1 MFSVQVKI
9 DHKMRALCLHP
20 YPGHPKGCPNF
31 GKRDTCPPK
40 IPLFEKVYDLE
51 KPVYAIVNEFD
62 MKGHVARMTVKHPQ
76 WSSKQLSCPLYWQP
90 SARKKLKEKIKETQ
104 IPKGYEIV
112 NLPEGM
118 GVNVTET
125 LASAGI
131 MLEWPPVNIVRQ
143 VVLVASPLEKKVKHM
158 SKKIVAI
165 GGVPG
170 TGKTLLV
177 RELMKQYGEWFPE
190 TVANLVQTES
200 NSKRKLRILGRYE
213 EGNTFAGTDRLSMA
227 VQPMALE
234 WIKAYDEN
242 VLFEGDRLFNGS
254 FLNSLASLP
263 NTELFIIYLTAPEPI
278 LQERYRQRGSNQ
290 SDQFIKGRE
299 TKYARLK
306 QEMSLRKFSR
316 EFPHKSPEDTQKI
329 ISVIS
334 SFFKDGSLPPAESKP
349 SGIRKFFK
357 V

>member
-1 MFSVQVKI
+1 MLPVQVKI

-31 GKRDTCPPK
+31 GKRPSCPPA
-40 IPLFEKVYDLE
+40 IPLFEKAYDLS

-62 MKGHVARMTVKHPQ
+62 IKNHVARMTIKHPH
-76 WSSKQLSCPLYWQP
+76 WSYRQLSCPLYWQP
-90 SARKKLKEKIKETQ
+90 VARKQLKEKIKQ
-104 IPKGYEIV
+104 AQLPAGYKIV

-118 GVNVTET
+118 GVNVTAT

-131 MLEWPPVNIVRQ
+131 VLEWPPVNIVRQ
-143 VVLVASPLEKKVKHM
+143 VVLAAQPLNKKANKMKKV
-158 SKKIVAI
+158 VAI

-177 RELMKQYGEWFPE
+177 RELMRQYGEWFPE
-190 TVANLVQTES
+190 TVANLVLTES
-200 NSKRKLRILGRYE
+200 NPKHGLRILGRYE
-213 EGNTFAGTDRLSMA
+213 PDNTFAGTDRLSMA

-234 WIKAYDEN
+234 WVKSCDEN

-254 FLNSLASLP
+254 FLNSLLALADV
-263 NTELFIIYLTAPEPI
+263 ELFIIYLSVPEPI
-278 LQERYRQRGSNQ
+278 LQERYKQRGSNQ

-299 TKYARLK
+299 TKYSRLK

-316 EFPHKSPEDTQKI
+316 EFVHKTPEDTQKI
-329 ISVIS
+329 ISTIM
-334 SFFKDGSLPPAESKP
+334 SFLNGKGLPVAENRP

-357 V
+357 A